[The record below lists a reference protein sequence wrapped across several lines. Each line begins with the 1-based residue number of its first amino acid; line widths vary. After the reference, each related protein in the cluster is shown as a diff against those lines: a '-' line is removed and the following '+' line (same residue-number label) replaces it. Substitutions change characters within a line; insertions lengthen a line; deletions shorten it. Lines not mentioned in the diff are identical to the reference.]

1 MRSVELVI
9 SNPSGLH
16 ARPATLFTEAA
27 AGFASKI
34 TVENLSRGKGP
45 VDAKSTLML
54 LTAGVSRDHRI
65 RLVADGP
72 DEDAAIDALVGL
84 VTSGLGEPPAELI
97 RRRARHDGAPSREQ
111 AFEAGPNRGCGRL
124 VKSAASPPT
133 RGPPDGRPGSLA

>member
-1 MRSVELVI
+1 MRSIELVL

-27 AGFASKI
+27 TGFTSKI

-65 RLVADGP
+65 RLAADGP
-72 DEDAAIDALVGL
+72 DEDAAIDALVEL
-84 VTSGLGEPPAELI
+84 VTTGLGEP
-97 RRRARHDGAPSREQ
+97 S
-111 AFEAGPNRGCGRL
+111 AG
-124 VKSAASPPT
+124 
-133 RGPPDGRPGSLA
+133 

>member
-16 ARPATLFTEAA
+16 ARPATMFTEAA
-27 AGFASKI
+27 TGFASKI

-65 RLVADGP
+65 RLAADGP

-84 VTSGLGEPPAELI
+84 VNSGLGEQPA
-97 RRRARHDGAPSREQ
+97 S
-111 AFEAGPNRGCGRL
+111 
-124 VKSAASPPT
+124 
-133 RGPPDGRPGSLA
+133 